1 MGRSPTAANSAGGE
15 HQGRAPHDNAGHGLA
30 VQSGPPTIENHH
42 PHVLYNWPDV
52 ILKHWT
58 TPMPSLMETQ
68 PMPARGSLQSEPAS
82 TNEDRHLLWIDG
94 VGGFL
99 LLTRQAIT
107 IGGPQAP
114 DTDIQLL
121 ASLSRQHATI
131 HRDDGGY
138 LLEAHGPTRVNQ
150 RRVVE
155 WTELPDGADITLGR
169 TVQLS
174 FHRPT
179 VLSGSGR
186 LRFQSDHRPTHSL
199 DGVVLVAD
207 TCLLGPGRDCH
218 IQCPEW
224 EDSVILIHR
233 GGDWLVRSPRLTLEV
248 NGKKLRGEATIGD
261 GQIVTGPD
269 LRFHV
274 ETPSTRSSNRGD
286 RR

>member
-1 MGRSPTAANSAGGE
+1 MPGLTDTRPMTASRPLPAE
-15 HQGRAPHDNAGHGLA
+15 
-30 VQSGPPTIENHH
+30 
-42 PHVLYNWPDV
+42 
-52 ILKHWT
+52 
-58 TPMPSLMETQ
+58 PSST
-68 PMPARGSLQSEPAS
+68 SES
-82 TNEDRHLLWIDG
+82 RQLLWIDG

-99 LLTRQAIT
+99 LLTGQAVS
-107 IGGPQAP
+107 IGGPTSP
-114 DTDIQLL
+114 DADIQLL
-121 ASLSRQHATI
+121 ASLSRRHATI

-138 LLEAHGPTRVNQ
+138 LLEPHGPTRVNQ
-150 RRVVE
+150 RQAAE
-155 WTELPDGADITLGR
+155 WTELTDGADITLGN
-169 TVQLS
+169 TVQLG

-179 VLSGSGR
+179 VLSGSAR
-186 LRFQSDHRPTHSL
+186 LSFQSDHRPSHSL

-274 ETPSTRSSNRGD
+274 ETPSTRSSNRGG

>member
-1 MGRSPTAANSAGGE
+1 MFSLAHSAHTAFLALACVLLAALPQPVHASSSLPLSLAEEEVRALWASRHLPENVDRALLHLEQVTSDSPHDYEAHWRFAAFSYWKAKHGPTA
-15 HQGRAPHDNAGHGLA
+15 
-30 VQSGPPTIENHH
+30 
-42 PHVLYNWPDV
+42 PD
-52 ILKHWT
+52 
-58 TPMPSLMETQ
+58 
-68 PMPARGSLQSEPAS
+68 A
-82 TNEDRHLLWIDG
+82 
-94 VGGFL
+94 
-99 LLTRQAIT
+99 
-107 IGGPQAP
+107 
-114 DTDIQLL
+114 DIQLL

-155 WTELPDGADITLGR
+155 WTELPDGADITLGH
-169 TVQLS
+169 TVRLA

-186 LRFQSDHRPTHSL
+186 LSFQSDHRPTHSL

-218 IQCPEW
+218 VRCPEW

-233 GGDWLVRSPRLTLEV
+233 SGQWLVRSPRLALEI
-248 NGKKLRGEATIGD
+248 NGKSLRGEARIGD

-269 LRFHV
+269 LRFHI
-274 ETPSTRSSNRGD
+274 ETLSARSSNRGG